1 MRRRS
6 QVQAKKVTEAKV
18 SGQSVRIECFNRG
31 GREGSEGIWDCK
43 AWELGT
49 HLWSTATTQM
59 EMISSPSCV
68 MKPSS
73 SLKSFPAWTGVR
85 CQPELLAGNRNF
97 QACLQPEMTRLLAG
111 NRTIPAGKM
120 PTSNWKSPFSFWK
133 CHYFQPDWCSLP
145 AGNCFILAGLCPA
158 SQPEMFFL
166 AGFCP
171 NFQREITS
179 FMLYSSPFPARNH
192 FFHAGLFSVPSQK
205 SLFFAKCCS
214 STHYQI

>member
-1 MRRRS
+1 
-6 QVQAKKVTEAKV
+6 
-18 SGQSVRIECFNRG
+18 
-31 GREGSEGIWDCK
+31 
-43 AWELGT
+43 
-49 HLWSTATTQM
+49 M

-179 FMLYSSPFPARNH
+179 FMLDYSPFPARNH
-192 FFHAGLFSVPSQK
+192 FFLPSVAVAHITKFNFYVHHSVLK
-205 SLFFAKCCS
+205 SFVADTKTLSAFLNKKNS
-214 STHYQI
+214 SVWAFLSRRNNTEARLKI